1 MGDRLKRLFKY
12 TDMSEERAFAVNVD
26 GCADFIGD
34 TLERDFLAVET
45 STTIFEMMHSG
56 EL

>member
-1 MGDRLKRLFKY
+1 MRDRLKSLLKH
-12 TDMSEERAFAVNVD
+12 TDMSKERAFAVNVN

-34 TLERDFLAVET
+34 ALERDFLAVET
-45 STTIFEMMHSG
+45 TTAIFKMMHSE